1 MLSSMTGFGVGALI
15 ENDSEVYIEI
25 KSVNHRFLEISIKPN
40 DLNND
45 LDKFIRNSISKKI
58 KRGKVDIRIK
68 SKSSSKATY
77 SIDSDLLKKLK
88 RSLSKNSSLSEDLR
102 FRDIKDVPGIFKAN
116 LVQNTNKKLFKD
128 TFNSALN
135 DFVDSRNEEGLNIKN
150 VLIKKTLKIESITA
164 NIYKTNNKNLNKRIQ
179 SYKLKVSEILNNF
192 DETRIDQE
200 VALLAL
206 KHDVSEE
213 IDRILFH
220 TKSLKKEIA
229 KNDSSGKKIDF
240 ILQELF
246 REANTLTVKLDDSKM
261 KDFALDIKLFIEEMR
276 EQIQNVE

>member
-1 MLSSMTGFGVGALI
+1 MTGFGVGALI
-15 ENDSEVYIEI
+15 KNDSEVYIEI

-128 TFNSALN
+128 TFKSALN

-150 VLIKKTLKIESITA
+150 VLIKKTLKIETITA
-164 NIYKTNNKNLNKRIQ
+164 NIHKTNNKNLNKRIQ

-261 KDFALDIKLFIEEMR
+261 KDYALDIKLSIEEMR